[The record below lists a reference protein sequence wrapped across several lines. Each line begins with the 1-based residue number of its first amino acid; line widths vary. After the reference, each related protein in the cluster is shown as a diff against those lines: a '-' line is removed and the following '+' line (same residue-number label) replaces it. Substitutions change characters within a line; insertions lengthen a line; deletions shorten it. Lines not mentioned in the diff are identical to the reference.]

1 MATKWIPGSSIQ
13 QVGQISAAMAHDE
26 WVNIDEHGRSTG
38 QSFSPLWQNEGER
51 RLGCPVGGVHLSQY
65 SEYSGWS
72 SERDINLTLKRQAFI
87 CLRDVRCS
95 PHDCANSSKATYS
108 RDTHCSV
115 LLLLSGLRWFSNPI
129 VKPWLKQCTQ
139 FTCALKRMCNL
150 CYDRVMLN
158 AKSMG
163 NKNTKSWN
171 RIIIISKI
179 IFIKLTSNGKL

>member
-38 QSFSPLWQNEGER
+38 QSFSPLWQNEGGER

-87 CLRDVRCS
+87 CLWEMWGVRHMTV
-95 PHDCANSSKATYS
+95 PILQKPLTVETLTVAFAFVVWAQMILKPNSEALIEAVHPIHLCVKEN
-108 RDTHCSV
+108 V
-115 LLLLSGLRWFSNPI
+115 QPLLWQSDAECKEYGKYKYKKLKHELS
-129 VKPWLKQCTQ
+129 
-139 FTCALKRMCNL
+139 
-150 CYDRVMLN
+150 
-158 AKSMG
+158 
-163 NKNTKSWN
+163 
-171 RIIIISKI
+171 
-179 IFIKLTSNGKL
+179 